1 MNESITPPSSDPIA
15 YSLEPIAQTPEPEMD
30 AQTAQWMDALIREN
44 TEELEVIVEIPKG
57 SHVKYEYDKKTQR
70 IICDRILSTPFFYF
84 FNYGYVPN
92 TLSEDGDPLDVVVLM
107 EDSLFPGCSIRCRVL
122 GVLETSDEKGTDPKL
137 IVCPVSRIDS
147 FYDHLKD
154 VMDVSVGLLNKIKHF
169 FEHYKD
175 LEKGKFVKVG
185 HFLSSED
192 ARRLLFDS
200 RIAYYSQMIDNGS
213 VFFLKEKMGGFA

>member
-1 MNESITPPSSDPIA
+1 MNECTAPPPSP
-15 YSLEPIAQTPEPEMD
+15 EPNSQTPEMD
-30 AQTAQWMDALIREN
+30 TQTAQWMDALIREN

-92 TLSEDGDPLDVVVLM
+92 TLSEDGDPLDVVLLM
-107 EDSLFPGCSIRCRVL
+107 EDALFPGCSIRCRVL

-137 IVCPVSRIDS
+137 IVCPISRIDS

-175 LEKGKFVKVG
+175 LEKGKYVKVG
-185 HFLSSED
+185 HFLNSEV
-192 ARRLLFDS
+192 ARRILFDA
-200 RIAYYSQMIDNGS
+200 RIAYYSQMIDNGN
-213 VFFLKEKMGGFA
+213 VFFLKEKKGGFT